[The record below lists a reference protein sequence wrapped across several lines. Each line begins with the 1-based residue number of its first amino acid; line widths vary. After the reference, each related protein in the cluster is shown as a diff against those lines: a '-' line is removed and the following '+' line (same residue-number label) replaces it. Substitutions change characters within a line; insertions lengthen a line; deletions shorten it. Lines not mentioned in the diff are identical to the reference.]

1 MNKKKIFIA
10 IDTNKVSKAKK
21 IIRNSRTNKIKV
33 GYKFGLEFFY
43 SKDGRKFLS
52 NLKNQTIF
60 LDLKLNDIPNTIRSA
75 LKSLKDLKISYM
87 TVHLSSGLSALKIL
101 KKESKGIKIA
111 GVTTL
116 TSLNNKDLKAIGYNK
131 KVNELV
137 KHQAKLATKAKLDAI
152 VCSGHEI
159 RSVKRVFKKEII
171 TPGIKIHNAKNDQKR
186 VMRPTD
192 AFAAGSNWLVIGRS
206 ITNGNIKKNIKNLT
220 EILEDWCNLRFVELR
235 IAKH

>member
-10 IDTNKVSKAKK
+10 VDTNKISRAKK
-21 IIRNSRTNKIKV
+21 IIRDTQTKKIKV

-52 NLKNQTIF
+52 KLKNQIIF

-75 LKSLKDLKISYM
+75 MKSLKNLKITYL
-87 TVHLSSGLSALKIL
+87 TVHLSSGLNALKEL
-101 KKESKGIKIA
+101 KKESKNIKIV

-116 TSLNNKDLKAIGYNK
+116 TSLNNKDLKEIGFNK

-137 KHQAKLATKAKLDAI
+137 RHQAKLATKAKLDAI

-159 RSVKRVFKKEII
+159 RSVKRVFNKEII
-171 TPGIKIHNAKNDQKR
+171 TPGIKTQNTKNDQKR
-186 VMRPTD
+186 TMKPED
-192 AFAAGSNWLVIGRS
+192 AFAAGSDWLVIGRS
-206 ITNGNIKKNIKNLT
+206 ITNGNIKKNIQNLL
-220 EILEDWCNLRFVELR
+220 EILED
-235 IAKH
+235 

>member
-10 IDTNKVSKAKK
+10 VDTNKISKAKR
-21 IIRNSRTNKIKV
+21 IIRDTQTNKIKI

-43 SKDGRKFLS
+43 SKEGRKFIS
-52 NLKNQTIF
+52 RLKNQTIF
-60 LDLKLNDIPNTIRSA
+60 LDLKLNDIPNTVLSA
-75 LKSLKDLKISYM
+75 VKSLKNLKISYL
-87 TVHLSSGLSALKIL
+87 TVHLSSGLSALKAL
-101 KKESKGIKIA
+101 KKDNRNTKIV

-116 TSLNNKDLKAIGYNK
+116 TSLNNKDLKEIGYNK

-137 KHQAKLATKAKLDAI
+137 RHQAKLATKAKLDAI

-171 TPGIKIHNAKNDQKR
+171 TPGIKIHNTKNDQKR
-186 VMRPTD
+186 VMRPAD

-206 ITNGNIKKNIKNLT
+206 ITNGNIKKNIKNLLK
-220 EILEDWCNLRFVELR
+220 ILGD
-235 IAKH
+235 

>member
-10 IDTNKVSKAKK
+10 VDTNKISRAKK
-21 IIRNSRTNKIKV
+21 IIKDTQTKKIKV

-52 NLKNQTIF
+52 KLKNQMIF
-60 LDLKLNDIPNTIRSA
+60 LDLKLNDIPNTVSSA
-75 LKSLKDLKISYM
+75 LKSLKNLKIAYL
-87 TVHLSSGLSALKIL
+87 TVHLSSGLNALKEL
-101 KKESKGIKIA
+101 KKESKNIKIA

-116 TSLNNKDLKAIGYNK
+116 TSLNNKDLKEIGFNK

-137 KHQAKLATKAKLDAI
+137 KHQAKLAAKAKLDAI

-171 TPGIKIHNAKNDQKR
+171 TPGIKMQNAKNDQKR
-186 VMRPTD
+186 IMGPAD
-192 AFAAGSNWLVIGRS
+192 AFATGSDWLVIGRS
-206 ITNGNIKKNIKNLT
+206 ITNGNIKKNIKNLL
-220 EILEDWCNLRFVELR
+220 EILED
-235 IAKH
+235 

>member
-10 IDTNKVSKAKK
+10 VDTNKISRAKR
-21 IIRNSRTNKIKV
+21 IIKDTQTNKIKV

-43 SKDGRKFLS
+43 SKNGRKFLS
-52 NLKNQTIF
+52 SLKNQTIF
-60 LDLKLNDIPNTIRSA
+60 LDLKLNDIPNTVVSA
-75 LKSLKDLKISYM
+75 VKSLKNLKISYL
-87 TVHLSSGLSALKIL
+87 TVHLSSGLSALKAL
-101 KKESKGIKIA
+101 KKVSRKIKIV

-116 TSLNNKDLKAIGYNK
+116 TSLNNKDLKEIGYNK

-137 KHQAKLATKAKLDAI
+137 RHQAKLATKAKLDAI

-171 TPGIKIHNAKNDQKR
+171 TPGIKMHNTKNDQKR

-192 AFAAGSNWLVIGRS
+192 AFAEGSNWLVIGRS
-206 ITNGNIKKNIKNLT
+206 ITNGNIKKNIKNLL
-220 EILEDWCNLRFVELR
+220 EILED
-235 IAKH
+235 

>member
-10 IDTNKVSKAKK
+10 VDTNNISKAKK
-21 IIRNSRTNKIKV
+21 IINNTQTNKIKV

-52 NLKNQTIF
+52 SLKNKIIF
-60 LDLKLNDIPNTIRSA
+60 LDLKLNDIPNTIVSA
-75 LKSLKDLKISYM
+75 MKSLKNLKISYL
-87 TVHLSSGLSALKIL
+87 TVHLSSGISALKAL
-101 KKESKGIKIA
+101 KKESKNIKIA

-116 TSLNNKDLKAIGYNK
+116 TSLNNKDLREIGYNK

-137 KHQAKLATKAKLDAI
+137 KHQVELAKKAKLDAI

-171 TPGIKIHNAKNDQKR
+171 TPGIKIHNLKNDQKR
-186 VMRPTD
+186 VMKPMD
-192 AFAAGSNWLVIGRS
+192 AFAAGSDWLVIGRS
-206 ITNGNIKKNIKNLT
+206 ITNGNIKKNIQNLL
-220 EILEDWCNLRFVELR
+220 EILED
-235 IAKH
+235 

>member
-10 IDTNKVSKAKK
+10 VDTSKISLAKK
-21 IIRNSRTNKIKV
+21 IIRDTQTNKIKV

-43 SKDGRKFLS
+43 SKNGRKFLS

-60 LDLKLNDIPNTIRSA
+60 LDLKLNDIPNTVRSA
-75 LKSLKDLKISYM
+75 VKSLKNLKIAYL
-87 TVHLSSGLSALKIL
+87 TVHLSSGFSALKIL
-101 KKESKGIKIA
+101 KKESKNIKIA

-116 TSLNNKDLKAIGYNK
+116 TSLNNKDLKEIGYNK

-137 KHQAKLATKAKLDAI
+137 RHQAKLATKAKLDAI

-171 TPGIKIHNAKNDQKR
+171 TPGIKMQNMKNDQKR
-186 VMRPTD
+186 IMGPAD
-192 AFAAGSNWLVIGRS
+192 AFATGSDWLVIGRS
-206 ITNGNIKKNIKNLT
+206 ITNGNIKKNLKNLL
-220 EILEDWCNLRFVELR
+220 EILED
-235 IAKH
+235 

>member
-21 IIRNSRTNKIKV
+21 IIRDSRTNKIKV

-43 SKDGRKFLS
+43 SKNGRKFLS
-52 NLKNQTIF
+52 SLKNQTIF
-60 LDLKLNDIPNTIRSA
+60 LDLKLNDIPNTVRSA
-75 LKSLKDLKISYM
+75 MKSLKDLKISYL
-87 TVHLSSGLSALKIL
+87 TVHLSSGLSALKAL
-101 KKESKGIKIA
+101 KQDSKNIKIA

-116 TSLNNKDLKAIGYNK
+116 TSLNNKDLKEIGYNK

-137 KHQAKLATKAKLDAI
+137 KHQAKLAVKAKLDAI

-171 TPGIKIHNAKNDQKR
+171 TPGIKIHNKKDDQKR

-192 AFAAGSNWLVIGRS
+192 AFAAGSDWLVIGRS
-206 ITNGNIKKNIKNLT
+206 ITNGNIKKNIKNLL
-220 EILEDWCNLRFVELR
+220 EILED
-235 IAKH
+235 